1 MRYERDVRRLALVI
15 LVAACSGE
23 QAGSS
28 VDGAD
33 LYARFCATCH
43 GPTGKPDPTM
53 AARLAVRDLTAPEFR
68 AKVTYALVETQ
79 VRQGSQNK
87 LMPAFAGAFTDEQI
101 AALAKYV
108 SDPSFV
114 KKP

>member
-1 MRYERDVRRLALVI
+1 VRFGWLVI
-15 LVAACSGE
+15 LAACSAKE

-28 VDGAD
+28 VDGSD
-33 LYARFCATCH
+33 LFARFCATCH
-43 GPTGKPDPTM
+43 GPDGKPDATM
-53 AARLAVRDLTAPEFR
+53 VARLNVRDLTAPAFR
-68 AKVTYALVETQ
+68 TKVTYALVETQ

-87 LMPAFAGAFTDEQI
+87 LMPAFAGLFTDEQI

-114 KKP
+114 KQQP